1 MGCVMTHV
9 AEVRGP
15 SDAAGV
21 RVQRVLIA
29 DDQRTFADLLE
40 HALAS
45 QELLA
50 CAGVVGS
57 TAAAVAFVAAHEPD
71 LVIMDVQFAGESR
84 DGIDATAQIKQLRP
98 ATDVVLLTG
107 HADRAVLRRAAEAG
121 ACAVMPK
128 DGSLPDLLGAL
139 LGARD
144 GGLVVHPRLLQTL
157 MREPSA
163 VPRQRPRLSGR
174 EVEVL
179 SMLAIG
185 LDVRSISDHLGISL
199 NTCRGYVKGLLS
211 KLHAHSQLEA
221 VVIARRDGLLDA
233 EPTWQS

>member
-1 MGCVMTHV
+1 MTQV
-9 AEVRGP
+9 AEVQEP
-15 SDAAGV
+15 SDETRR

-45 QELLA
+45 QEVLE

-57 TAAAVAFVAAHEPD
+57 AAAAVAFVAAHEPD
-71 LVIMDVQFAGESR
+71 LVIMDVQFAGEPR
-84 DGIDATAQIKQLRP
+84 DGIDAAAQIKRLRP

-107 HADRAVLRRAAEAG
+107 HADRTVLRRAAEAG

-128 DGSLPDLLGAL
+128 DGSLPDLLTAL

-157 MREPSA
+157 MRERSD
-163 VPRQRPRLSGR
+163 VPRQRPRLSAR
-174 EVEVL
+174 EAEVL

-185 LDVRSISDHLGISL
+185 MDVRSISDHLGISL
-199 NTCRGYVKGLLS
+199 NTCRGYVKALLS
-211 KLHAHSQLEA
+211 KLQAHSQLDDF
-221 VVIARRDGLLDA
+221 RRFGIRTLGLAHRHA
-233 EPTWQS
+233 EVGTM